1 MFAQTPDCAL
11 VLGQAGPCQ
20 SEPRLQ
26 MGGGGRK
33 RPGWQMPPSTRSG
46 TLFYT
51 DDHFPRKACV
61 RLQMMSSLRGWRSP
75 WAPKRLCWGS
85 HHCGACVLKGDL
97 QPKLTPLPQ
106 DWTVDPCKQPHREGD
121 PSSKRGM
128 TPLHPPPRSRRQ
140 RLSISPAVPMNWGRR
155 KSWQVTFLLLK
166 PNDAVIA
173 FILHVRRQR
182 GGQHRLKGC
191 LPNLGSGM
199 QGQAL
204 AFQAALPGRR
214 FAD

>member
-1 MFAQTPDCAL
+1 MPDLALLFPPVNTGKPFCGTEGFVVFAQTPDCAL

-26 MGGGGRK
+26 MGEGGGG

-140 RLSISPAVPMNWGRR
+140 RLSISPAVPM
-155 KSWQVTFLLLK
+155 K
-166 PNDAVIA
+166 
-173 FILHVRRQR
+173 
-182 GGQHRLKGC
+182 
-191 LPNLGSGM
+191 LG
-199 QGQAL
+199 AEEVL
-204 AFQAALPGRR
+204 ASYVPPFKTK
-214 FAD
+214 